1 VRQLKK
7 VLKVIGIVV
16 LVMIIA
22 SGGMVIYMSRGLSEG
37 REMVIQEVDLSNV
50 DDGVYDGS
58 HQGGRWSNRV
68 SVTVKDHEITQ
79 IEVTE
84 DISFSDE
91 ALKNQIIDA
100 VIAQQST
107 QVDIISGATVSSKA
121 YLQSIQ
127 QAFQQ

>member
-1 VRQLKK
+1 MKK
-7 VLKVIGIVV
+7 VLKIIGIVV
-16 LVMIIA
+16 LVIIIA

-50 DDGVYDGS
+50 GDGVYEGS

-79 IEVTE
+79 IEVIE
-84 DISFSDE
+84 DIRFSDE
-91 ALKNQIIDA
+91 ALKIQIIDA
-100 VIAQQST
+100 VMAQQST

>member
-1 VRQLKK
+1 MKK

-22 SGGMVIYMSRGLSEG
+22 SGGMLIYMSRGLSEG

-50 DDGVYDGS
+50 EDGIYDGS
-58 HQGGRWSNRV
+58 HQGGRWSNRI
-68 SVTVKDHEITQ
+68 SVTVKDHEITE
-79 IEVTE
+79 IEVIE

-91 ALKNQIIDA
+91 TVKNRIIEA
-100 VIAQQST
+100 VIGQQST
-107 QVDIISGATVSSKA
+107 QVDLVSGATVSSKA